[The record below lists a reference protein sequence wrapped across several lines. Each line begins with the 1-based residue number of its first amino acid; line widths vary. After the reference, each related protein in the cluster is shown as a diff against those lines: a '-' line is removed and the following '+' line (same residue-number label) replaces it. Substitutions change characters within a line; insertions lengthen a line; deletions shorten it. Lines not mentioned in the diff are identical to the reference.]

1 MALTLYMHPLSSY
14 CHKVLIALYEN
25 DTAFEPKTVDLVDP
39 DARAAFVA
47 LWPTAKIPLL
57 HDVGRNKV
65 VPETSIM
72 IEYLDRH
79 YPGSQPLLPSD
90 ADARLDARLWD
101 RLLDCYVM
109 TPMQRIV
116 ANQLRP
122 EAERDARGATESRS
136 LLSMAYGML
145 ERQLA
150 ANPWMA
156 GETFT
161 IADCAAA
168 PSLFYASILAPF
180 QAEHVHLAAYFERLI
195 QRPSVARTL
204 QEARPWFAFFPF
216 QELMP
221 ARFLEPT

>member
-14 CHKVLIALYEN
+14 CQKVLIALYEN
-25 DTAFEPKTVDLVDP
+25 DTAFEPKMVDLADP
-39 DARAAFVA
+39 EARAAFVA

-57 HDVGRNKV
+57 HDVGRGRI
-65 VPETSIM
+65 VPDTSIM
-72 IEYLDRH
+72 IEYLDRR
-79 YPGSQPLLPSD
+79 YPGGEPLLPKD
-90 ADARLDARLWD
+90 PEARLDARLWD

-122 EAERDARGATESRS
+122 EAERDGRGATEAKA
-136 LLSMAYGML
+136 LLGMAYGML

-150 ANPWMA
+150 DKPWMA
-156 GETFT
+156 GAAFT

-168 PSLFYASILAPF
+168 PSLFYASILTPF

-204 QEARPWFAFFPF
+204 REARPWFAFFPF
-216 QELMP
+216 KELMP
-221 ARFLEPT
+221 ARFLGTA